1 MNPIDNYSKKLIV
14 QHGRGAI
21 DRRRLPQ
28 LRVATVAKHG
38 SHGAGTHEI
47 PWRVITLF
55 CERLNV
61 VERQLIVGEYLCA
74 IDAAEGIAGKNRRAL
89 VVSRL

>member
-1 MNPIDNYSKKLIV
+1 MDRMAQEVLSLRRVLFEPIPGCPAPFS
-14 QHGRGAI
+14 G
-21 DRRRLPQ
+21 
-28 LRVATVAKHG
+28 VAG
-38 SHGAGTHEI
+38 DAGTHEI